1 MCFEGGGHQVQ
12 GPPLSELGK
21 LEHPPETAELPCS
34 DGIRRS
40 QGDGEGAERGRMTSG
55 PSPWGNRPPVLEH
68 GPCRHLLAVLLTA
81 GMALDDV
88 VQVECAAACGHRL
101 HWDRVP
107 LERPCHWPA
116 AKVAQLARVLQQA

>member
-12 GPPLSELGK
+12 GPPVLELGK

-55 PSPWGNRPPVLEH
+55 PSPWGNP
-68 GPCRHLLAVLLTA
+68 TA
-81 GMALDDV
+81 GFRTRSSAGTCWL
-88 VQVECAAACGHRL
+88 CC
-101 HWDRVP
+101 
-107 LERPCHWPA
+107 
-116 AKVAQLARVLQQA
+116 